1 MKAQDIMTRDPA
13 CCTPTDT
20 VQHAARLLQE
30 HDCGCLPVVEDQQSR
45 RVVGVITDRDIACR
59 SVARGWSADTS
70 VEAVMSPN
78 PVCCSPE
85 AEVREVERIM
95 VERQVR
101 RVPVEDGDGCCVGI
115 VAQADLALAGDR
127 GLSDKEV
134 GRVVEQI
141 SRPAQP
147 LGSEAGARP
156 ELRM

>member
-1 MKAQDIMTRDPA
+1 MKAQDIMTRDPV

-20 VQHAARLLQE
+20 VQQAARLLQE
-30 HDCGCLPVVEDQQSR
+30 YDCGCLPVVEDQQSR
-45 RVVGVITDRDIACR
+45 RLVGIITDRDITCR

-85 AEVREVERIM
+85 ADVREVERIM

-101 RVPVEDGDGCCVGI
+101 RVPIENAEKSCIGI
-115 VAQADLALAGDR
+115 IAQADIALAEDR

-134 GRVVEQI
+134 GRLVEQI

-156 ELRM
+156 ELGI

>member
-1 MKAQDIMTRDPA
+1 
-13 CCTPTDT
+13 
-20 VQHAARLLQE
+20 
-30 HDCGCLPVVEDQQSR
+30 
-45 RVVGVITDRDIACR
+45 
-59 SVARGWSADTS
+59 
-70 VEAVMSPN
+70 MSPN

-85 AEVREVERIM
+85 AEVQEVGRIM

-101 RVPVEDGDGCCVGI
+101 RVPVEDADGCCVGI
-115 VAQADLALAGDR
+115 VAQADLALAEDR

-156 ELRM
+156 EVRM